1 MTSASHHF
9 ATYCSSTVLPVPK
22 PPGTAAAEPRA
33 SGNSRSSTRWPVPSG
48 TTSSRRSRKGRGRRT
63 GHGSTNRTARS
74 PTSITGVSS
83 AIRPAAAARV
93 SSPET
98 PGGQSTRCSTAP
110 AFATTPSTAPA
121 STRVPTDTDADGV
134 KLQTGS
140 RADWDRLGES
150 HTGASD
156 RRRSNP
162 SKTPPNRPG
171 PRLAHLHHRVADP
184 QAAGVL
190 EGLHGDE
197 VAVDADRLAGG
208 AQRPHL
214 DGVEHGHV
222 VEPRRLDE
230 RAAHPD
236 HPAGRRPAWVA
247 HASHDRRICTAEASN
262 ARSAS
267 VGSEKSTRRTPS
279 VATIPPSS
287 GSPSTAADPRAAR
300 ARSDRRASIRG

>member
-1 MTSASHHF
+1 LLQQHGLAG
-9 ATYCSSTVLPVPK
+9 AE
-22 PPGTAAAEPRA
+22 AAGDGGCRAAGKWEQQVQHPRA
-33 SGNSRSSTRWPVPSG
+33 GAQRDDVVEALTEGSRSSYRPWFDQPHGTVADLDHRGVVGDQAGGGGPRQLAGDAGRAEHPVLEGAGVRDHPQHCTG
-48 TTSSRRSRKGRGRRT
+48 LDACPHRHRCRRR
-63 GHGSTNRTARS
+63 
-74 PTSITGVSS
+74 
-83 AIRPAAAARV
+83 
-93 SSPET
+93 E
-98 PGGQSTRCSTAP
+98 AP
-110 AFATTPSTAPA
+110 
-121 STRVPTDTDADGV
+121 DGV
-134 KLQTGS
+134 TSGLGPLGREPHRRVGQAAQQPIEDTAQQTGTEAG
-140 RADWDRLGES
+140 RQW
-150 HTGASD
+150 
-156 RRRSNP
+156 
-162 SKTPPNRPG
+162 
-171 PRLAHLHHRVADP
+171 LAHLHHRVADP